1 MIAHSHT
8 ILVTGITGHQ
18 GGAAARHLLDRGFN
32 VRGLT
37 RNTVKEDSQQ
47 LIDAGIDMV
56 QGDMDDRD
64 SLDMAMRGVQGVF
77 SVQDP
82 WVAGVD
88 GEVRFARNLA
98 DAALQAGVQHF
109 VQASVASADR
119 DTGIPHFE
127 SKHKIENYIN
137 DIGLACTILRP
148 VFFMDN
154 WQMPMLR
161 DAIAHGMLPQP
172 LQPETRLQQIDVDD
186 IGLFAA
192 MAFENPDKWIGRTIE
207 LAGDEL
213 SMRDTAD
220 TFSRVIGKDVKYTQV
235 AWDEFEQTV
244 GRKMAI
250 MYRWF
255 EDVGYSV
262 DIEACRREHPGL
274 KTLEQHL
281 KMHNWANVAASS

>member
-37 RNTVKEDSQQ
+37 RNTDKEDSQQ

-64 SLDMAMRGVQGVF
+64 SLDMAMRSVQGVF

-98 DAALQAGVQHF
+98 DAALQAAVQHF

-127 SKHKIENYIN
+127 SKHKIEKYIN

-192 MAFENPDKWIGRTIE
+192 MAFENPDKWIGRTVE

-220 TFSRVIGKDVKYTQV
+220 IFSRVIGKEVKYTQV
-235 AWDEFEQTV
+235 AWDEFEKTV
-244 GRKMAI
+244 GREMAI

-255 EDVGYSV
+255 EDIGYAV

-274 KTLEQHL
+274 KTLEHAQ
-281 KMHNWANVAASS
+281 